1 MKHEKHFF
9 RLSYC
14 VIATALVAFSSSV
27 FSLPSEAATRRSAA
41 TYRSKALSEGTASF
55 YSTQFHG
62 RKTANGETFNMN
74 QLTAAHP
81 SLPFGTLVKVTNMD
95 NGKNVVVRIN
105 DRGPY
110 VKGRIIDLSKSAARK
125 IGILKEGVAQVKVEP
140 VKPTINTQVAG

>member
-9 RLSYC
+9 RFSYC
-14 VIATALVAFSSSV
+14 VIATALVVCSSSV
-27 FSLPSEAATRRSAA
+27 FSLSSEAATRRSVAKY
-41 TYRSKALSEGTASF
+41 TNKALSEGTASF

-110 VKGRIIDLSKSAARK
+110 VKGRIIDLSKGAAK
-125 IGILKEGVAQVKVEP
+125 QIGILKEGVVQVKVEP
-140 VKPTINTQVAG
+140 VKPTITTQVAG